1 MKINF
6 LTIFFLLLNS
16 IISQYSQMDKQME
29 QPFRNY
35 VTISRQGLLLPN
47 RIFKRSENPKISI
60 IIPMYNEAKNAKSV
74 IRSIQNQS
82 LQDFEIVCVNDNSN
96 DDTLSVLEQLQEE
109 DPRIMIL
116 TNKSNRGVIYNR
128 IFGALKSKGEYVTF
142 LDADDG
148 LCNINILEKS
158 YNIAT
163 EEKGEKIDIIHY
175 QSCGA
180 VLDENGEM
188 GNFILITTFN
198 PNNFGKVIKQ
208 PEISDNYMQKSNNI
222 TGSGFVFDKIYSREL
237 IKRVADYIG
246 PHIWNQNLIFSDDF
260 LLAYAAM
267 RMTNSIVNI
276 GEVGYWHNFDTQTS
290 TTSNVWQLDGYKLKN
305 PEKSNKKIGDYI
317 LITER
322 ILELTENEPQFL
334 EFREMNM
341 RKLGEDTFIKAVAR
355 SIYYDRYLAICENFI
370 NWKYINKDCKER
382 SLKFMKYLLSYNV
395 GTMNK
400 FSNVL
405 DEDYNDNNIE
415 NIDTD
420 EDLEG
425 NDDYMINSGVEDL

>member
-1 MKINF
+1 
-6 LTIFFLLLNS
+6 
-16 IISQYSQMDKQME
+16 
-29 QPFRNY
+29 
-35 VTISRQGLLLPN
+35 
-47 RIFKRSENPKISI
+47 
-60 IIPMYNEAKNAKSV
+60 MYNEAKNAKSV

-128 IFGALKSKGEYVTF
+128 IFGALKRKGEYVTF

-163 EEKGEKIDIIHY
+163 KEKGEKIDIIHY

-198 PNNFGKVIKQ
+198 PKNFGKVIKQ

-246 PHIWNQNLIFSDDF
+246 PHIWNQNLVYVDDF
-260 LLAYAAM
+260 LLAFASM
-267 RMTNSIVNI
+267 KMTKNIVNI
-276 GEVGYWHNFDTQTS
+276 GEIGYWHFVDKDTS
-290 TTSNVWQLDGYKLKN
+290 TTSNVWEIEGDKLKY
-305 PEKSNKKIGDYI
+305 PDKTNKKIGDYMTI
-317 LITER
+317 LGR
-322 ILELTENEPQFL
+322 MLELTENEPQTG
-334 EFREMNM
+334 EFRE
-341 RKLGEDTFIKAVAR
+341 DIIKELTDKQYMPTIAR
-355 SIYYDRYLAICENFI
+355 SVHYVKFLNLFEKFY
-370 NWKYINKDCKER
+370 NWKYIDREAKKRVRNYMRD
-382 SLKFMKYLLSYNV
+382 LLSYRV
-395 GTMNK
+395 DSGRK
-400 FSNVL
+400 FAHL
-405 DEDYNDNNIE
+405 FK
-415 NIDTD
+415 
-420 EDLEG
+420 
-425 NDDYMINSGVEDL
+425 

>member
-109 DPRIMIL
+109 DPRIIIL

-142 LDADDG
+142 IDADDG

-198 PNNFGKVIKQ
+198 PHNFDKVIKQ

-222 TGSGFVFDKIYSREL
+222 AGSGFVFDKIYSREL
-237 IKRVADYIG
+237 MKRVADYIG

-334 EFREMNM
+334 EFREWSM

-355 SIYYDRYLAICENFI
+355 SIYYDRYLTICENFI
-370 NWKYINKDCKER
+370 N
-382 SLKFMKYLLSYNV
+382 
-395 GTMNK
+395 
-400 FSNVL
+400 
-405 DEDYNDNNIE
+405 
-415 NIDTD
+415 
-420 EDLEG
+420 
-425 NDDYMINSGVEDL
+425 